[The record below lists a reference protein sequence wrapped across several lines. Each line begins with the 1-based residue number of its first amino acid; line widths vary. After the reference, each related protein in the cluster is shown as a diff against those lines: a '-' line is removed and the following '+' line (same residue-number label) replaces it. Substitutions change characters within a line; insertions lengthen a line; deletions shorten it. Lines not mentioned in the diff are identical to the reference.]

1 MRTDKAV
8 AGVADFDIDIC
19 VDDYLVGESFFCR
32 LCLEQDYGAWS
43 NVGQLAI
50 VPSPVAATLPVAM
63 VGAKGTS
70 QDPWSKFCASG
81 EILSVAA
88 ARDVVGIV
96 SQQLKHVSRLRL
108 CWFVVLMW
116 LRI

>member
-1 MRTDKAV
+1 VRA
-8 AGVADFDIDIC
+8 
-19 VDDYLVGESFFCR
+19 FFR
-32 LCLEQDYGAWS
+32 LGLEQDYGAGS
-43 NVGQLAI
+43 DAGQLAI
-50 VPSPVAATLPVAM
+50 VPSPVAATSPAAA
-63 VGAKGTS
+63 VGAKSTS

-81 EILSVAA
+81 EILLTSA
-88 ARDVVGIV
+88 ARDVAAIV

>member
-1 MRTDKAV
+1 
-8 AGVADFDIDIC
+8 
-19 VDDYLVGESFFCR
+19 
-32 LCLEQDYGAWS
+32 
-43 NVGQLAI
+43 VGQLGI
-50 VPSPVAATLPVAM
+50 VPSPVAATLPAAV

-81 EILSVAA
+81 EISSAAA
-88 ARDVVGIV
+88 ARDVAGIV